1 MDSTEAPFPLH
12 CQDFLVFLSWL
23 LRIHWRL
30 SRILKTNKKN
40 VWTNVFW
47 YVRYIF
53 NTLYIMMKQML
64 KSFPLNKIN
73 GPQNALFFLSRAP
86 TRHSFT
92 FDLRFSYEL
101 KHKVRISNTV
111 CEIFHFRF
119 RFYVIILFKIK
130 IREKSQALLLPHLW
144 FLGWNKKF
152 WIPTISAWAGAPQ
165 KLTWRQIF
173 SA

>member
-1 MDSTEAPFPLH
+1 MDSTEAPLPPS
-12 CQDFLVFLSWL
+12 LS
-23 LRIHWRL
+23 RL
-30 SRILKTNKKN
+30 SSFSIMAIKDTLKAFENFKNKQKN

-64 KSFPLNKIN
+64 KFFPLNKIN
-73 GPQNALFFLSRAP
+73 GPKNAPFFLSRAP

-130 IREKSQALLLPHLW
+130 IREKSQALCSHTSD
-144 FLGWNKKF
+144 F
-152 WIPTISAWAGAPQ
+152 
-165 KLTWRQIF
+165 
-173 SA
+173 